1 MRRVFEYRQTVE
13 MHTSLLLRQPK
24 PNLEVTSQG
33 KTNEMAHSKS
43 ALKRWHQSLKARE
56 RNRSRRSFARN
67 SVRSLREA
75 AASGDGEVLRAALGR
90 AYSALDTA
98 AKQGAI
104 HTGKADRTK
113 RRLAALVARTLH
125 APSN

>member
-1 MRRVFEYRQTVE
+1 MFEYRQTRE
-13 MHTSLLLRQPK
+13 IETSLLLRLLEPT
-24 PNLEVTSQG
+24 LEVTSQG
-33 KTNEMAHSKS
+33 IANEMAHSKS

-75 AASGDGEVLRAALGR
+75 AASGDGETLRAALGH

-98 AKQGAI
+98 AKNGAI

-113 RRLAALVARTLH
+113 RRLAALVARTLR